1 MMPSSH
7 LEHIVQ
13 PFDAPVVLRAWSR
26 NRLTPQVALPL
37 TGPLPGAYNLV
48 SVGGALEIGIPQPPR
63 LREPKLQPIGTACRK
78 IP

>member
-7 LEHIVQ
+7 LKHFVQ
-13 PFDAPVVLRAWSR
+13 PFEALVVLRVWAR
-26 NRLTPQVALPL
+26 NQLTPQVALPL
-37 TGPLPGAYNLV
+37 TGPLPGVYNLI

-63 LREPKLQPIGTACRK
+63 LRESKLQPIGTACRK